1 MSGAG
6 MVLQFSQQMK
16 RLLAVSAL
24 IGLSSSF
31 MVQAAD
37 TPSIPIVGPDGIVK
51 TEPVKRY
58 GPVKQSD
65 TLWRVASNIRPNNRV
80 SVYQTML
87 ALYLKNPT
95 AFENGNINRLMK
107 NATLLVPNAVEIA
120 SVTDAQ
126 AKAKLRADSKAKAP
140 TKKQNPKPKSPTSTK
155 PPQQQAIATPVTPN
169 TKAQPAGAATPSEAI
184 QVKPT
189 LTDNVRID
197 SLKLELE
204 DSIASM
210 EDILAANSRMDQ
222 QLKQLEQTVQQ
233 LQMQLQEQIKSNM
246 MATESLK
253 AQVDTNRLD
262 IVDSDSTS
270 NLAFYLASGIGGLVL
285 IVAGVGIWLMR
296 KSRKLAAGTGD
307 ADLQGEAGDIA
318 AQHAEALATSDAD
331 AVAALDQLA
340 PAGEPVQHES
350 LDLDGSLDDDT
361 TLPELE
367 STEENVIHLDELD
380 LDDQDDAPE
389 LPTDD
394 ELIAQN
400 DLPHEEEDELDINAL
415 LNEETD
421 SSTDDAAQAEA
432 EPFDPDAI
440 LSNMDLDALLNDD
453 VTEPEPEPEPEAA
466 SELDELGALEP
477 DVDLDAEEEM
487 PAEPELPSD
496 ELEEALAP
504 EPAEAESTADADVEL
519 PSVEDD
525 TATDTADAEPVV
537 DDEPSIDMPD
547 DIELGVDFDSLLNE
561 PDPADVSND
570 GLEAVAAPDA
580 EGGYIDIDQL
590 LMEAESSDEGV
601 EEFPGLEPHSN
612 AETAEEED
620 GIAAKLDLARA
631 YIEIGDFTVASDLLK
646 EILQDGSDAQ
656 QAEAN
661 ELLGRIDS

>member
-1 MSGAG
+1 

-16 RLLAVSAL
+16 RLLAVSVL
-24 IGLSSSF
+24 IGFSSST
-31 MVQAAD
+31 VVYAAD

-51 TEPVKRY
+51 TESVKRY

-65 TLWRVASNIRPNNRV
+65 TLWRVASSIRPNNRV

-107 NATLLVPNAVEIA
+107 NAILLVPSTVEIA

-140 TKKQNPKPKSPTSTK
+140 ASKQQSTK
-155 PPQQQAIATPVTPN
+155 PKQTVSQPSVKKQEDMAKPVTTEN
-169 TKAQPAGAATPSEAI
+169 TKPSKPATTNTPSTAI
-184 QVKPT
+184 PVVPT
-189 LTDNVRID
+189 LTENVRIA
-197 SLKLELE
+197 SLKSELE

-233 LQMQLQEQIKSNM
+233 LQMQLQDQIKSNM
-246 MATESLK
+246 MVTESLK
-253 AQVDTNRLD
+253 VQVDTNRLD
-262 IVDSDSTS
+262 IEDSDSTS

-285 IVAGVGIWLMR
+285 VITGVGVWLMR
-296 KSRKLAAGTGD
+296 KSRKLAASSDGLTEQVG
-307 ADLQGEAGDIA
+307 L
-318 AQHAEALATSDAD
+318 AEADPLAEHKTEALDPSDAD

-340 PAGEPVQHES
+340 PSDENAPALHES
-350 LDLDGSLDDDT
+350 LDLDSALDDDT
-361 TLPELE
+361 PLPELGSAE
-367 STEENVIHLDELD
+367 DDVIHLDELD
-380 LDDQDDAPE
+380 ADDAPE
-389 LPTDD
+389 LPADD

-415 LNEETD
+415 LSEEN
-421 SSTDDAAQAEA
+421 DDASAQAEA

-440 LSNMDLDALLNDD
+440 LSNMDLDALLSEDD
-453 VTEPEPEPEPEAA
+453 AEPEPEPDAD
-466 SELDELGALEP
+466 SELGALEP
-477 DVDLDAEEEM
+477 DADSDAANEVDV
-487 PAEPELPSD
+487 PVEPELPSD
-496 ELEEALAP
+496 ELEEEPVP
-504 EPAEAESTADADVEL
+504 ESVEPESTADADVEP
-519 PSVEDD
+519 PSVDD
-525 TATDTADAEPVV
+525 DAATETADAEPVA